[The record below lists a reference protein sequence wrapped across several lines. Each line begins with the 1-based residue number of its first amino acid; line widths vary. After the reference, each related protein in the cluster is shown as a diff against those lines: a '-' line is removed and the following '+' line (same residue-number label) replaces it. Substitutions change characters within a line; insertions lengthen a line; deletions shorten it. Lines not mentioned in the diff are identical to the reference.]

1 MKIAILG
8 PVNTEKYFGGVA
20 VFTEELADAF
30 KRLGHDVAIYT
41 DYAGSRQQT
50 YYGVRLIAVDNKPKR
65 KKMFMIVKLRN
76 FLVEAK
82 PEVIISSLEYSFAV
96 PREIKAIKIH
106 FLHGFVSIAQ
116 YGYAQFIAHHVL
128 NKYIR
133 KHFDYVVANS
143 NFTRMINEEIF
154 GLHVDA
160 VINPGV
166 PKEFIQ
172 KLKNRTLKPKDERST
187 DVLFVGRLVRAKRVD
202 TLIKSLAYLSSSYK
216 RKLTCKII
224 GAGPEENKLRD
235 LARKLAVSVTFCGK
249 MNQANIIDEYLDS
262 KVFVSLNPHEP
273 FGIVFLEALLSGCKI
288 VCPQTGGQLDF
299 LRLYPETVEIVDAYS
314 PHKVAEGIIRCLESP
329 YDSNS
334 TSVNPE
340 NFSYERTA
348 REILDL
354 IRSR

>member
-20 VFTEELADAF
+20 TFTEGLADAF
-30 KRLGHDVAIYT
+30 KELGHDVTIFT
-41 DYAGSRQQT
+41 DYAGSKRHT
-50 YYGVRLIAVDNKPKR
+50 HRGSCIIPADNMPR
-65 KKMFMIVKLRN
+65 RRSLTMILKLRKILN
-76 FLVEAK
+76 EFN
-82 PEVIISSLEYSFAV
+82 PEIIISSLEYSFSV
-96 PREIKAIKIH
+96 SYKMKATKIH
-106 FLHGFVSIAQ
+106 FLHGFVTIAQ
-116 YGYAQFIAHHVL
+116 HSYKEFLVHHVL
-128 NKYIR
+128 NKYVQ

-166 PKEFIQ
+166 SKEFIQ

-340 NFSYERTA
+340 NFSYKRTA
-348 REILDL
+348 REILNL